1 MKKLTQPWFIRKI
14 CYLLASIGLAVL
26 AALGLVDEQTGEQVA
41 IAIGTAAGALAP
53 LIAALFTGEHSDE
66 KITTDDVAKAERA
79 GRADGLLASLG
90 IDQAT
95 ADALISVGKH
105 AAKDTIPQ
113 ASPLP
118 VYTGPTSA
126 EYVGE
131 YRAPEV

>member
-1 MKKLTQPWFIRKI
+1 MRNLTQPWFIRKI
-14 CYLLASIGLAVL
+14 CYLVASIGLAVL

-41 IAIGTAAGALAP
+41 IAIGTAAGAIAP
-53 LIAALFTGEHSDE
+53 LIAALFTGQHSDD
-66 KITTDDVAKAERA
+66 KTTQDDVAKAEQA

-105 AAKDTIPQ
+105 AAKDTTTPTT
-113 ASPLP
+113 STLP

-126 EYVGE
+126 G
-131 YRAPEV
+131 A